1 MKVLISVDLE
11 GITGSTS
18 WESTNIGDV
27 QYPAVARQMK
37 AEALAAAQGA
47 VEAGADEIYIKDAH
61 DTGLNIDITG
71 FPKQCS
77 FIRSWATCPE
87 SMIAGLDETFD
98 AVLYVGYHS
107 PAGSNESPLSHT
119 MNRGNNYVKF
129 NQKICSEFL
138 MHAYLAE
145 EMGVPSVF
153 ISGDE
158 GICSHAKSYFPEIA
172 VCAVKKVIGNATISI
187 TPEEACE
194 RIRQGT
200 KEGIINRS
208 QCHIKLPETI
218 TMEICFKEHNKAKF
232 AGYFPGMKQT
242 GTYTVSYT
250 GSTVREVAI
259 ARMFTL

>member
-87 SMIAGLDETFD
+87 SM
-98 AVLYVGYHS
+98 
-107 PAGSNESPLSHT
+107 
-119 MNRGNNYVKF
+119 
-129 NQKICSEFL
+129 
-138 MHAYLAE
+138 
-145 EMGVPSVF
+145 
-153 ISGDE
+153 
-158 GICSHAKSYFPEIA
+158 
-172 VCAVKKVIGNATISI
+172 
-187 TPEEACE
+187 
-194 RIRQGT
+194 
-200 KEGIINRS
+200 
-208 QCHIKLPETI
+208 
-218 TMEICFKEHNKAKF
+218 
-232 AGYFPGMKQT
+232 
-242 GTYTVSYT
+242 
-250 GSTVREVAI
+250 
-259 ARMFTL
+259 

>member
-27 QYPAVARQMK
+27 QFPAVAKQMK
-37 AEALAAAQGA
+37 AEALAAVNGA
-47 VEAGADEIYIKDAH
+47 LDAGADEIYIKDAH
-61 DTGLNIDITG
+61 DSGLNIDITG
-71 FPKQCS
+71 FPRQCR
-77 FIRSWATCPE
+77 FIRSWASCPE
-87 SMIAGLDETFD
+87 SMIAGIDPTFD

-107 PAGSNESPLSHT
+107 PAGSDQSPLSHT

-129 NQKICSEFL
+129 NGEICSEFL

-145 EMGVPSVF
+145 EIGVPSVF

-158 GICSHAKSYFPEIA
+158 GICNHAESYFPNIST
-172 VCAVKKVIGNATISI
+172 CAVKKGSGNATINI

-194 RIRQGT
+194 KIRLGV
-200 KEGIINRS
+200 KEGILNRS
-208 QCHIKLPETI
+208 KCHIKLPESI
-218 TMEICFKEHNKAKF
+218 TMEIYFKDHNRAKY
-232 AGYFPGMKQT
+232 ASYFPGMEQT
-242 GTYTVSYT
+242 GPYTVSYT
-250 GSTVREVAI
+250 GKTVRDVAI